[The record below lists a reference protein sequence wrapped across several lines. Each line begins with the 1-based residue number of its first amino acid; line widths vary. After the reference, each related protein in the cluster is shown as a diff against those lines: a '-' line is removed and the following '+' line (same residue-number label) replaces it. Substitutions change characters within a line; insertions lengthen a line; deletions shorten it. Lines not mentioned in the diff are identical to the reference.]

1 MFSIRDITEHKRAE
15 EKLQRQEELFRSLIE
30 NSADAISIINA
41 DGTNRYMSPSYGAV
55 LTYVPGEE
63 VGSSVFNQVHLVVG
77 VVSTPTLGR
86 VSIGDSPWRG
96 RPRVRDISLSFR
108 EWPTVVAVEWYFRS
122 NSPCWL
128 PPAPRSMKM
137 VYFRENDIL
146 SGYYADTTLVLSC
159 RDKG

>member
-1 MFSIRDITEHKRAE
+1 MFSIRDITERKRAE

-96 RPRVRDISLSFR
+96 RPRVRDISLYLDGR
-108 EWPTVVAVEWYFRS
+108 G
-122 NSPCWL
+122 L
-128 PPAPRSMKM
+128 
-137 VYFRENDIL
+137 
-146 SGYYADTTLVLSC
+146 G
-159 RDKG
+159 